1 MPDLI
6 KAIILGII
14 EGLTEFLPVS
24 STGHL
29 VLCEAWM
36 KINLEDP
43 TTIWK
48 TFAVVIQIGAIAAV
62 VVYFRRRIMD
72 LLLGSKT
79 VEGESPV
86 AAVQAD
92 APAEDAVR
100 APSAPDA
107 VPTDPHEPEAALTPQ
122 QRLHVIKMI
131 ILGTIPALVI
141 GYLTHDWI
149 EANLGS
155 TSIVAMSLLIGGIL
169 MIIIETFRPT
179 PSTLGMHEISWKQAL
194 SIGFAQVLA
203 ALFPGTS
210 RSAATIM
217 GGMVG
222 GLSREAAAEFSF
234 FLAIPIMCAACGFS
248 MLKFV
253 LKHPLISLPEILLIA
268 IGTLV
273 SFLVAWGVIKWFMA
287 YVRKRTFTPFA
298 VYRIV
303 LAIIVFIAT

>member
-29 VLCEAWM
+29 VLCEHWM
-36 KINLEDP
+36 RINLEDP
-43 TTIWK
+43 ATIWK

-72 LLLGSKT
+72 LLLGPKMGTSGFP
-79 VEGESPV
+79 VEASTAIAPV
-86 AAVQAD
+86 DDAVQSSD
-92 APAEDAVR
+92 PT
-100 APSAPDA
+100 DA
-107 VPTDPHEPEAALTPQ
+107 VPTDPHEPEIILTPQ
-122 QRLHVIKMI
+122 QRLHIIKMI
-131 ILGTIPALVI
+131 ILGTLPALVI
-141 GYLTHDWI
+141 GYVTHDWI

-155 TSIVAMSLLIGGIL
+155 TWIVAMSLLIGGIL
-169 MIIIETFRPT
+169 MLVIETFRPK
-179 PSTLGMHEISWKQAL
+179 PNTLGMHEITWKQAL
-194 SIGFAQVLA
+194 SIGFAQTLA

-248 MLKFV
+248 MLKYV
-253 LKHPLISLPEILLIA
+253 LKHPSITLQQVLLIV

-273 SFLVAWGVIKWFMA
+273 SFLVAWAVIKWFMA
-287 YVRKRTFTPFA
+287 YVRRKTFTPFA
-298 VYRIV
+298 LYRIV
-303 LAIIVFIAT
+303 LAIIVFLAT

>member
-1 MPDLI
+1 VPDLI

-72 LLLGSKT
+72 LLIGPKPAKSGFPIAAAT
-79 VEGESPV
+79 VAPSVED
-86 AAVQAD
+86 AVQAPD
-92 APAEDAVR
+92 
-100 APSAPDA
+100 APDA
-107 VPTDPHEPEAALTPQ
+107 VPTDPHEPEATLTSE
-122 QRLHVIKMI
+122 QRMQIIKMI

-155 TSIVAMSLLIGGIL
+155 TWIVAMSLLIGGIL
-169 MIIIETFRPT
+169 MILIEMFRPQ
-179 PSTLGMHEISWKQAL
+179 PNTLGMHEITWKQAL
-194 SIGFAQVLA
+194 AIGFAQTLA

-217 GGMVG
+217 GGMLG

-248 MLKFV
+248 MLKF
-253 LKHPLISLPEILLIA
+253 LLEHPAITTQQILLII

-273 SFLVAWGVIKWFMA
+273 SFLVAWAVIKWFMA
-287 YVRKRTFTPFA
+287 YVRRRTFTPFA
-298 VYRIV
+298 VYRIL
-303 LAIIVFIAT
+303 LAIIVFLAT